1 MNSVCTAA
9 GVPVQT
15 ASMGTMFGCYFL
27 KSADAVIDSYAA
39 AREHAN
45 PAYFGEVF
53 HGMLER
59 SVYLA
64 PSQFEAG
71 FVSAAHSDDDIETTL
86 SALDDTIS

>member
-1 MNSVCTAA
+1 
-9 GVPVQT
+9 
-15 ASMGTMFGCYFL
+15 MGTMFGCYFL
-27 KSADAVIDSYAA
+27 KSEDGVIDSYAA

-59 SVYLA
+59 GVYLA

-71 FVSAAHSDDDIETTL
+71 FVSAAHTDDDIDTTL
-86 SALDDTIS
+86 AALDDVLS